1 MPDHPN
7 PQGKGQVPLLEHWG
21 SARPGALAV
30 KDARTLLNDYV
41 VSLLVLSA
49 EFRFKPVV
57 GSPYHLYRCGNRWRL
72 SLIAP
77 SEWISNDPGV
87 CVGTC
92 YLRTDMTWKLIP
104 ADDLER
110 HTALVNDLTDFVRN
124 FLRVLDGQDTL
135 EAGLPFYVPGLAF
148 YQRLLATGLASS
160 ISKTAS
166 ISGLAG
172 RDARFWLADSGA
184 GSVSFLP
191 AGLPGPHRELV
202 PGLRSNRE

>member
-21 SARPGALAV
+21 STARGPGGQGCAHSPQRLFSV
-30 KDARTLLNDYV
+30 TARLI
-41 VSLLVLSA
+41 SR
-49 EFRFKPVV
+49 FKFKPVV
-57 GSPYHLYRCGNRWRL
+57 GSAYHLYRSGNRWRL

-77 SEWISNDPGV
+77 SEWISSDPGV

-92 YLRTDMTWKLIP
+92 YLRTDMTWKLVP
-104 ADDLER
+104 ADDLECQ
-110 HTALVNDLTDFVRN
+110 TALVNDLTDFVRN
-124 FLRVLDGQDTL
+124 FLRALDGQDTL

-172 RDARFWLADSGA
+172 RGAPFWLADSGA

-191 AGLPGPHRELV
+191 AGRPGWHR
-202 PGLRSNRE
+202 

>member
-7 PQGKGQVPLLEHWG
+7 PQGKGQVPILELW
-21 SARPGALAV
+21 SSSRPGALAV
-30 KDARTLLNDYV
+30 KSARTILNDYV

-57 GSPYHLYRCGNRWRL
+57 GRPYHLYRSAGRWRL

-77 SEWISNDPGV
+77 WEWTSADPGI

-92 YLRTDMTWKLIP
+92 YLRTDMTWKLVP
-104 ADDLER
+104 ADDLDR
-110 HTALVNDLTDFVRN
+110 HPGLADDLADFVHD
-124 FLRVLDGQDTL
+124 FLLELDRQDTL
-135 EAGLPFYVPGLAF
+135 EAGLPFYVRSLPF

-160 ISKTAS
+160 ISKTAG

-172 RDARFWLADSGA
+172 RDARFWLASSGA
-184 GSVSFLP
+184 GGVSLLP
-191 AGLPGPHRELV
+191 AGRPGSH
-202 PGLRSNRE
+202 